1 MKQNFQGWASVANLL
16 NKYADSQQELALA
29 KGESATRLNVGQR
42 ASLHAIS
49 ERIPKNG
56 IVIADEVGM
65 GKTRIAVEL
74 ARAVTKSGGRVA
86 ILVPPGLGYQWQV
99 ELRDGKV
106 DAPPILRSL
115 SAYLDA
121 WKPDQPEAPWFDE
134 PVVVISHAF
143 TNWRLGKDTLPWR
156 WALLPELYARWRK
169 QVQGRFPRGYH
180 GNEKLADERV
190 ANAAK
195 SIRASIPNDE
205 RHKAWQL
212 IDELSRRTLWPDALD
227 GSEYSR
233 NKELRLRLEQAVG
246 LGLGIFDLIIID
258 EAHKSRGDESGLKR
272 LLDHVVLQSE
282 EARRLAMTATP
293 VELDVSQWQQILSR
307 ISLDQQSLVPV
318 EQAIAQYAAAVER
331 VRQGWRSSSEARR
344 DFKNAANK
352 FKKALSPYLLRR
364 DKREDETVKQF
375 EKHSS
380 LPINAYRKETE
391 ITVETNTL
399 TPAWRQAVCAAE
411 ALSIVTHQ
419 ADDPIAK
426 RLRLTLGNGH
436 GISALLD
443 ESKRDK
449 ELDQQQEKFDLESQD
464 KKSVGASDHEL
475 DNKRQK
481 RAEWWLDV
489 IQHAFSSSD
498 DSLFDHPA
506 IRAAVEA
513 IEKAVQQN
521 EKVLVFGRFTRPL
534 RVLVDLLNA
543 REMLRRLQ
551 NGSPWP
557 QAKVHG
563 ERDGNLDNSEWP
575 AVYAAHRQ
583 LKCSLSLEEIDG
595 RLYTGYNLL
604 RRKREKLR
612 EHVIESIEKG
622 LEAIDSG
629 QRIHAILASFK
640 NSARVRA
647 SGESDERHPLALVSR
662 AIEELLGDS
671 ATEFEPSDYARA
683 FSELIEA
690 VSDRDE
696 GDTNHDGQLDEKEAR
711 KLWKDLE
718 ERLHDEYNRPQGGF
732 ARLMFG
738 GTKPESRRMIQL
750 AFNRPKS
757 FPRVLVAQSMVGR
770 EGLNLHKACRILV
783 LLHPEWNPGVV
794 EQQIGRVDR
803 VGSHWSSEL
812 EKAIEAGIR
821 GDQLPRIE
829 VRPVV
834 FRGTYDEHNWRVLR
848 ERWDDSRAQLH
859 GVVIPPRFAEAD
871 PESRELI
878 QKIIAAAP
886 NFSPS
891 GLTKARYH
899 LQDVHIIDKESKPPK
914 RIYIREILDFGS
926 AEFTRS
932 QLSAQEKLEII
943 DELGLDSL
951 TQALDRC
958 YKNKGGDPDYNAAR
972 DAKFTPLFL
981 RKITGQIDRDEFV
994 RSLKIS
1000 D

>member
-1 MKQNFQGWASVANLL
+1 MKQDFQGWASVATRL
-16 NKYADSQQELALA
+16 NEYADNQQKLALA
-29 KGESATRLNVGQR
+29 KGEIATRLNAGQR

-74 ARAVTKSGGRVA
+74 ARAVTESGGRVA
-86 ILVPPGLGYQWQV
+86 ILVPPDLGYQWQV

-115 SAYLDA
+115 SAYLAA
-121 WKPDQPEAPWFDE
+121 WESDQPEAPWFDE

-143 TNWRLGKDTLPWR
+143 TNWKLGKDTTPWR

-169 QVQGRFPRGYH
+169 QVEGRRPRGYR

-190 ANAAK
+190 AMAAA
-195 SIRASIPNDE
+195 SICASIPNDE

-212 IDELSRRTLWPDALD
+212 IDELSRRTPWPDALD
-227 GSEYSR
+227 GSKYSR
-233 NKELRLRLEQAVG
+233 NQELRPRLEQAVG

-258 EAHKSRGDESGLKR
+258 EAHKSRGDESGLSR

-293 VELDVSQWQQILSR
+293 VELDVSQWQHTLSR
-307 ISLDQQSLVPV
+307 IGLDGESLAPIKQTLTEYTDAVGRIRQS
-318 EQAIAQYAAAVER
+318 
-331 VRQGWRSSSEARR
+331 WRSSSEARCA
-344 DFKNAANK
+344 FKNSAIK

-419 ADDPIAK
+419 ANDPIAK

-449 ELDQQQEKFDLESQD
+449 ELDRQQEEFDLERQD
-464 KKSVGASDHEL
+464 KKSVRTFDHEL
-475 DNKRQK
+475 DNKRQA
-481 RAEWWLDV
+481 RAQWWLDV
-489 IQHAFSSSD
+489 IKHAFPNRD

-506 IRAAVEA
+506 LGVAVEA
-513 IEKAVQQN
+513 IEKATQQN

-534 RVLVDLLNA
+534 RALVALLNA

-583 LKCSLSLEEIDG
+583 LQCSLSLDEIDG
-595 RLYTGYNLL
+595 RLRTGYNLL

-671 ATEFEPSDYARA
+671 VTEFEPSDYARA

-711 KLWKDLE
+711 KLWKNLE
-718 ERLHDEYNRPQGGF
+718 ERLLEEYNRPQGGF

-770 EGLNLHKACRILV
+770 EGLNLHKACRIVV

-803 VGSHWSSEL
+803 VGSHWASEL
-812 EKAIEAGIR
+812 EKAIEAGTS

-834 FRGTYDEHNWRVLR
+834 FRGTYDEYNWGILR
-848 ERWDDSRAQLH
+848 ERWDDTRAQLH

-871 PESRELI
+871 PESRQLI
-878 QKIIAAAP
+878 QEIIAAAP

-891 GLTKARYH
+891 RVTKSRYH
-899 LQDVHIIDKESKPPK
+899 LQDVHIIDTKSKPPK
-914 RIYIREILDFGS
+914 RIYIREILNSGS

-932 QLSAQEKLEII
+932 KLSAQEKLEII

-951 TQALDRC
+951 TQALDQS
-958 YKNKGGDPDYNAAR
+958 YKNKGGGPDYNAAR
-972 DAKFTPLFL
+972 DAKFTSLFL
-981 RKITGQIDRDEFV
+981 RKITGQIDKDQFIRLLEA
-994 RSLKIS
+994 S